1 MEDLFYKDG
10 QALVSWGAN
19 LALVPPSK
27 AADAVEVLEAVLNT
41 LEHPTP
47 RRVGAVLFVLHKL
60 CVEAPSDFLQLR
72 SLSLDRS
79 TDVIRRLG
87 YLLERGGSSGLFR
100 PTVKQTWMDAA
111 DILYNKYLLSRHR
124 DDADF
129 LTFLPRVRPSDLKK
143 ERDATHLKWGVLAP
157 ADVWGEY
164 VGFGDV

>member
-1 MEDLFYKDG
+1 MEELFYKDG

-19 LALVPPSK
+19 LALVPPST
-27 AADAVEVLEAVLNT
+27 AADAADVLEAVLNT
-41 LEHPTP
+41 MEHPTP

-60 CVEAPSDFLQLR
+60 SVDAPDVFLQLR

-87 YLLERGGSSGLFR
+87 YLLERGGSPGLFR
-100 PTVKQTWMDAA
+100 PSVEQKWRDVSDSLYDA
-111 DILYNKYLLSRHR
+111 YLLDRNH

-143 ERDATHLKWGVLAP
+143 DRDATHLKWRVLAP
-157 ADVWGEY
+157 ADVWSEY
-164 VGFGDV
+164 VGCVDV